1 MFFGTVYTPSY
12 THRSVC
18 DHYVDLCPQML
29 PYMPAYCDLVLP
41 SGAKVFPTEDQV
53 RMPTHQPVQ

>member
-18 DHYVDLCPQML
+18 DHYVNLCPQMIEAL
-29 PYMPAYCDLVLP
+29 PAQCDLVLP
-41 SGAKVFPTEDQV
+41 SGASVFPRTDQV
-53 RMPTHQPVQ
+53 S

>member
-12 THRSVC
+12 THRAVC
-18 DHYVDLCPQML
+18 DHYAELCPQML
-29 PYMPAYCDLVLP
+29 PFMPAHCDLVLP

-53 RMPTHQPVQ
+53 GTALHCT